1 MSSITAD
8 SKLTLFLWLEGFFP
22 KQIVYFLLLKGLVG
36 SPSQLY
42 EGKTN
47 DPRLEIKILRF
58 NGSAVVDVDPSN
70 PKPTN
75 KSSPCLRITDPN
87 GKNESRWV
95 HESSSIRFLLQEL
108 YPEKTPMISPTP
120 LERALMNDIHSTIL
134 QSITDSNYY
143 IKNAAAV
150 TTSWSGIRDEDRSL
164 ALARHAK
171 ENHVRALLKA
181 QEWAAESLEKGGWLT
196 PGLDHPGMVDAALA
210 GGARYMELSYSLDVF
225 EDERLGLLREWYARF
240 KQVSWWSELEK
251 SGRHPKEL
259 SYPSSCREV

>member
-22 KQIVYFLLLKGLVG
+22 KQIVYFLLLKGLVD

-42 EGKTN
+42 VGKTN
-47 DPRLEIKILRF
+47 DPRLSIKVLCF
-58 NGSAVVDVDPSN
+58 NGSAIVDVDPSD
-70 PKPTN
+70 PKPAG
-75 KSSPCLRITDPN
+75 KSTPCLRITDPT
-87 GKNESRWV
+87 GKNELRWV
-95 HESSSIRFLLQEL
+95 HESSSIRLLLEEL
-108 YPEKTPMISPTP
+108 YPEKTPMIGPTP

-150 TTSWSGIRDEDRSL
+150 TTSWSGMRDEDRSL
-164 ALARHAK
+164 AVARHGK

-196 PGLDHPGMVDAALA
+196 PGLDHPGLVDAALA
-210 GGARYMELSYSLDVF
+210 GGARYMELSYSFDLF
-225 EDERLGLLREWYARF
+225 EDERLGLLKEW
-240 KQVSWWSELEK
+240 
-251 SGRHPKEL
+251 
-259 SYPSSCREV
+259 

>member
-8 SKLTLFLWLEGFFP
+8 SNLTLFLWLEGFFP
-22 KQIVYFLLLKGLVG
+22 KQIVYFLLLKGLAN

-47 DPRLEIKILRF
+47 DPRLSIKVLRF
-58 NGSAVVDVDPSN
+58 NGSAVVDVDPSDL
-70 PKPTN
+70 KPAS
-75 KSSPCLRITDPN
+75 KSSPCLRITDPT
-87 GKNESRWV
+87 GKNEPRWI
-95 HESSSIRFLLQEL
+95 HE
-108 YPEKTPMISPTP
+108 TPRP

-196 PGLDHPGMVDAALA
+196 PGLDHPGLVDAALA

-225 EDERLGLLREWYARF
+225 EDERLGLLKEWYARF
-240 KQVSWWSELEK
+240 KQVSWWPELEE

-259 SYPSSCREV
+259 SYPSSCRDV

>member
-22 KQIVYFLLLKGLVG
+22 KQIVYFLLLKGLVD

-42 EGKTN
+42 VGKTN
-47 DPRLEIKILRF
+47 DPRLSIKVLCF
-58 NGSAVVDVDPSN
+58 NGSAIVDVDPSD
-70 PKPTN
+70 PKPAG
-75 KSSPCLRITDPN
+75 KSTPCLRITDPT
-87 GKNESRWV
+87 GKNELRWV
-95 HESSSIRFLLQEL
+95 HESSSIRLLLEEL
-108 YPEKTPMISPTP
+108 YPEKTPMIGPTP

-150 TTSWSGIRDEDRSL
+150 TTSWSGMRDEDRSL
-164 ALARHAK
+164 AVARYAK

-196 PGLDHPGMVDAALA
+196 PGLDHPGLVDAALA
-210 GGARYMELSYSLDVF
+210 GGARYMELSYSFDLF
-225 EDERLGLLREWYARF
+225 EDERLGLLKEWYARF
-240 KQVSWWSELEK
+240 KQVSWWSELEE